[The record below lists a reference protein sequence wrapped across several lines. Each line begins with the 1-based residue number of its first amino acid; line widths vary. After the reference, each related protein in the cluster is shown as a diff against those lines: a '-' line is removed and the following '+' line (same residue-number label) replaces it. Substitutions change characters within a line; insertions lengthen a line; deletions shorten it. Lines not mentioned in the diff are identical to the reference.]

1 VERDATAFAGKAT
14 SSDPAVG
21 LAAVASLRG
30 LLDSLERLQVERARQ
45 TGWTWQRIATELGVT
60 KQAVHK
66 KYGERRRTQRRLP

>member
-1 VERDATAFAGKAT
+1 MERDATAFAGEAA
-14 SSDPAVG
+14 SGDPAVG

-30 LLDSLERLQVERARQ
+30 LLDSLERLHVERARE

-66 KYGERRRTQRRLP
+66 KYGERRNPRMSP